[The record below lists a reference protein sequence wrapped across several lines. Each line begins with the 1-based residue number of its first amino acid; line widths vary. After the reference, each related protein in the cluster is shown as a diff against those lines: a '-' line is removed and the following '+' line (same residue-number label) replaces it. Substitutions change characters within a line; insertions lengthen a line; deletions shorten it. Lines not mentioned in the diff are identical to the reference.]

1 MDVLAEQNVPDFVP
15 VKTKMY
21 PVVTCATHRIL
32 GVKIINRYLTIT
44 KALLE
49 NFSVEYMGTRLR
61 SKVFNLER
69 LWTLIYNFTPP

>member
-49 NFSVEYMGTRLR
+49 NFSVEYM
-61 SKVFNLER
+61 
-69 LWTLIYNFTPP
+69 